1 MIMKT
6 QIKKIIF
13 SIFLITLTFSCSKN
27 EDVDSTPPG
36 ILSNISVVPTN
47 GGGIISYSLPS
58 DNDISYVRAEYT
70 NSQGEEVF
78 RVSSRYNTS
87 LEINGLNQTTSIK
100 VRLYVVDENENI
112 SDEVEIEFT
121 PLESFIYLVQESIE
135 IVPDLGGV
143 KISWDNIESKTVFVF
158 LHIMNAGEEEVRILS
173 SNNEEETRFVRGLES
188 AEMNFATRIED
199 FEGNTTTLEDK
210 GNFTPLFEQEI
221 DKSTWSLVGNLS
233 VDGNAWEGETANF
246 WDNVVDT
253 AASGN
258 DDSYFIIWRDQNG
271 GSLNWPLDIVVDM
284 NKNIKIHRFTVWQ
297 RAYWYNGPADLPYY
311 YQEENIKQFDLYS
324 SNDAQEWTFLG
335 SYDIGDPR
343 DGEGNIP
350 NTSLEAAASGHDFE
364 LEGVSEAFRYLKI
377 SITANY
383 GSETYVHGSEI
394 TLFGLDNL

>member
-1 MIMKT
+1 MKKT
-6 QIKKIIF
+6 FILF
-13 SIFLITLTFSCSKN
+13 STFVFALASLVLSCSKA
-27 EDVDSTPPG
+27 DDGDTTPPG
-36 ILSNISVVPTN
+36 SLTVISITPTN
-47 GGGIISYSLPS
+47 GGGIVSYELPS
-58 DNDISYVRAEYT
+58 DLDILYVTAVYT
-70 NSQGEEVF
+70 NSNGEEIS
-78 RVSSRYNTS
+78 RVSSKYNTDIEVS
-87 LEINGLNQTTSIK
+87 GLNQTTPVSVQLFVIDESYNRSIP
-100 VRLYVVDENENI
+100 VI
-112 SDEVEIEFT
+112 IEFT
-121 PLESFIYLVQESIE
+121 PLPSFIYLVQESIE
-135 IVPDLGGV
+135 IIPDLGGV

-158 LHIMNAGEEEVRILS
+158 LHIMNAGVEEVRILS
-173 SNNEEETRFVRGLES
+173 SNNIEETRFVRGLES
-188 AEMNFATRIED
+188 IEMNFSTRIED

-233 VDGNAWEGETANF
+233 VDGNAWEGETTNF

-253 AASGN
+253 ASSGN

-297 RAYWYNGPADLPYY
+297 RAYWYNGPTDTPYY
-311 YQEENIKQFDLYS
+311 FQEENIKQFDLYS

-350 NTSLEAAASGHDFE
+350 NASLEAAASGHDFE

-377 SITANY
+377 SITGNF

>member
-1 MIMKT
+1 MKKT
-6 QIKKIIF
+6 FILFSTLLF
-13 SIFLITLTFSCSKN
+13 SIVILFLSCSQTDDGDTTAPGKLS
-27 EDVDSTPPG
+27 VISTT
-36 ILSNISVVPTN
+36 PTN
-47 GGGIISYSLPS
+47 GGGIIAYELP
-58 DNDISYVRAEYT
+58 DDLDILYVTAEYT
-70 NSQGEEVF
+70 NSNGEKIS
-78 RVSSRYNTS
+78 RVSSKYNTDIEVS
-87 LEINGLNQTTSIK
+87 GLNQTTPITIQ
-100 VRLYVVDENENI
+100 LYVVDESYNRSI
-112 SDEVEIEFT
+112 PVEVEFI
-121 PLESFIYLVQESIE
+121 PLPSFIYLVQESIE

-188 AEMNFATRIED
+188 VEMNFSARIED

-233 VDGNAWEGETANF
+233 VDGNAWEGETTNF

-350 NTSLEAAASGHDFE
+350 NTSLELAASGHDFE

-377 SITANY
+377 SITANF